1 MKKEQQ
7 QTEETNKNL
16 TKSTNQP
23 IVVFGMIGLLL
34 SSWRRFFISGMM
46 ILEYSLVMA
55 EGCQRQNWTVY
66 YIICW

>member
-55 EGCQRQNWTVY
+55 EGC
-66 YIICW
+66 